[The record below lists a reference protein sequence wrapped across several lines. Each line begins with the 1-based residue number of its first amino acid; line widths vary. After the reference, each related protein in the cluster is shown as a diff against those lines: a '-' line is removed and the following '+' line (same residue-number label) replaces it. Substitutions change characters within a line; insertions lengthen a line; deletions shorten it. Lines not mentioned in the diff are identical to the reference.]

1 LKLSCANKCF
11 ANKCVFTA
19 LAMFMALSSMITVGC
34 GKAVSTLQAVL
45 KEAPVVI
52 SIVNTGIDLYNVAD
66 PDGAD
71 AQLKT
76 TVDAFVAEG
85 TRDLTALVALIE
97 TYQASIGAAPAGTLQ
112 QADALVAQIE
122 AQQAALVAAFDV
134 KSPRARAEAAAIV
147 DGVQSFL
154 AQLALFLPVNAQ
166 KQAPAAVAVM
176 KTQSAVVG
184 QVKVI
189 TPQQL
194 AQRFNDAS
202 AQNFPQIQVK
212 MPK

>member
-1 LKLSCANKCF
+1 LRPSCANKCF

-19 LAMFMALSSMITVGC
+19 LAMFMALSSMITAGC
-34 GKAVSTLQAVL
+34 GKAASTLEAVL

-66 PDGAD
+66 PGGAD

-76 TVDAFVAEG
+76 TVDAFVAEA
-85 TRDLTALVALIE
+85 TRDLTTLVALIE
-97 TYQASIGAAPAGTLQ
+97 TYQGNIGATPPGTLQ
-112 QADALVAQIE
+112 QADTLVAQIE
-122 AQQAALVAAFDV
+122 AQQAALVAAFDL

-154 AQLALFLPVNAQ
+154 AQLALFLPVNTQ

-176 KTQSAVVG
+176 QTQSAVVRE
-184 QVKVI
+184 VKVI